1 MTLIANPSAAFI
13 LDVERFPTGELPL
26 ATTPLAGNELMTLL
40 QGGRNVYI
48 TVSDFIALYVGTTWI
63 YKNTNYVAVATNNIF
78 VDTSGGPITI
88 TLPAAVSIGDTVR
101 FVDYAGTWSSNPMIV
116 ARNGNTIMGV
126 AEDMTA
132 DIDRGAFTLVYSGG
146 TWRLA

>member
-1 MTLIANPSAAFI
+1 MTFVPNPSAAFI

-63 YKNTNYVAVATNNIF
+63 YKTTDYTAVATNNIF
-78 VDTSGGPITI
+78 VDTSGGSVTI
-88 TLPAAVSIGDTVR
+88 NLPSAVNLGDTVR
-101 FVDYAGTWSSNPMIV
+101 FVDYAGTWQSNPLIV
-116 ARNGNTIMGV
+116 ARNGNTIMGL

-132 DIDRGAFTLVYSGG
+132 DIARGAFTLVYSGN